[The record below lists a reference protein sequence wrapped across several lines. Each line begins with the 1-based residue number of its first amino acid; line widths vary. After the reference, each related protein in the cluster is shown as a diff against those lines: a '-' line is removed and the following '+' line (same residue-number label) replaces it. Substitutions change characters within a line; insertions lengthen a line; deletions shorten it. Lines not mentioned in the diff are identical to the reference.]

1 MQEHS
6 RYEELCASAAVGQ
19 ISPAELTELHAH
31 LRECD
36 FCRELQTDFV
46 DINSVWLL
54 QVEKLEPEVYD
65 PQSALR
71 HRILRNLK
79 NAGAEF
85 SEPVQKEISE
95 RPAINGS
102 WGLGPFISHA
112 PVWGVAMLVVGSAVG
127 FGIGSFRHSSTIS
140 QPVVATAT
148 PITAAPPTAAPPV
161 VVAQKSSEPVADSS
175 ALLAAKRATTDL
187 EQKLTA
193 SELEKAR
200 LQNEL
205 KEVAQKIANVQDA
218 RNRDASELA
227 QLKAAADESRNAAT
241 ALDAQLRRLK
251 DAQASK
257 DADLVAANYH
267 LRDLESQLADQ
278 TAAAQRDRELMAV
291 ASGSE
296 MRDVIGSRNL
306 HIIDVADVE
315 NGGVR
320 KPFGRVFY
328 TEGKSL
334 IFYAYDLSNTKG
346 RQTFYAWGHREGD
359 PHTPRALGA
368 LHNDDPAQRR
378 WVFRFSDTKVLA
390 QIDSVY
396 VTLEP
401 NEKPGDKPRGKKLLN
416 AFLGTPAN
424 HP

>member
-36 FCRELQTDFV
+36 FCKELQTDFV
-46 DINSVWLL
+46 GINSVWLS
-54 QVEKLEPEVYD
+54 QAQKLEPEVYD

-71 HRILRNLK
+71 HKILRNLQ

-85 SEPVQKEISE
+85 SKPVRKELSEQPARIGSLGFRPLISQ
-95 RPAINGS
+95 
-102 WGLGPFISHA
+102 A
-112 PVWGVAMLVVGSAVG
+112 PVWAVAMLVVGSAVG
-127 FGIGSFRHSSTIS
+127 FGIGFFRHSSTVPQQVVAS
-140 QPVVATAT
+140 AAPATPTPVVA
-148 PITAAPPTAAPPV
+148 V
-161 VVAQKSSEPVADSS
+161 EKKSPEPVDDNS
-175 ALLAAKRATTDL
+175 ALIAARRATTDL
-187 EQKLTA
+187 GQKLA
-193 SELEKAR
+193 VSELEKTR

-205 KEVAQKIANVQDA
+205 KEVSQKIASVQEA

-241 ALDAQLRRLK
+241 ALDAQLRSLK

-257 DADLVAANYH
+257 DADLVAAQYH
-267 LRDLESQLADQ
+267 LRELEGKLADQ
-278 TAAAQRDRELMAV
+278 TAVAQRDRELMAV

-334 IFYAYDLSNTKG
+334 IFYAYDLSKTKG

-368 LHNDDPAQRR
+368 LDNDDPAQGR
-378 WVFRFSDTKVLA
+378 WVFRFNDAKVLA

>member
-1 MQEHS
+1 MQDHS
-6 RYEELCASAAVGQ
+6 RYEELCALAGVGQ
-19 ISPAELTELHAH
+19 ISAEEFSELHAH
-31 LRECD
+31 AQDCNLCKD
-36 FCRELQTDFV
+36 LQKEFV
-46 DINSVWLL
+46 DINSVWLT
-54 QVEKLEPEVYD
+54 QAQKLEPDVYD
-65 PQSALR
+65 PQSSLR
-71 HRILRNLK
+71 KKILRTLQEG
-79 NAGAEF
+79 GAEF
-85 SEPVQKEISE
+85 SGPLRKEISE
-95 RPAINGS
+95 RPKIIGS
-102 WGLGPFISHA
+102 LGFGPFISQA
-112 PVWGVAMLVVGSAVG
+112 PVWAVALLVVGSAVG
-127 FGIGSFRHSSTIS
+127 FGVGSFRHSSTVS
-140 QPVVATAT
+140 QPAVVAS
-148 PITAAPPTAAPPV
+148 AAPTTAAPPV
-161 VVAQKSSEPVADSS
+161 AVANKSSEPVIDSS
-175 ALLAAKRATTDL
+175 ALLVAKRANADL
-187 EQKLTA
+187 EQRLAA
-193 SELEKAR
+193 SDLEKTR

-205 KEVAQKIANVQDA
+205 KEVAQKIASVQDA
-218 RNRDASELA
+218 RNRDASEFA
-227 QLKAAADESRNAAT
+227 QLKAAADESHNAAT
-241 ALDAQLRRLK
+241 ALDAQLRSLT

-267 LRDLESQLADQ
+267 LRELENQLVDQ
-278 TAAAQRDRELMAV
+278 TAAAARDRELMAV

-368 LHNDDPAQRR
+368 LHNDDPAQSR

>member
-36 FCRELQTDFV
+36 FCKELQTDFV
-46 DINSVWLL
+46 DINSVWLT
-54 QVEKLEPEVYD
+54 QAQKLEPEVYD

-71 HRILRNLK
+71 HRILRNLQ

-85 SEPVQKEISE
+85 SAPVRKELKE

-102 WGLGPFISHA
+102 WGFRPFISQA
-112 PVWGVAMLVVGSAVG
+112 PVWAVAMLVVGSAVG
-127 FGIGSFRHSSTIS
+127 FGIGSFRHASTVS
-140 QPVVATAT
+140 PQVVAS
-148 PITAAPPTAAPPV
+148 AAPTTAAPPV
-161 VVAQKSSEPVADSS
+161 VVAKKSSKPVVDSS
-175 ALLAAKRATTDL
+175 ALLAAKRATTEL
-187 EQKLTA
+187 EQKLAA
-193 SELEKAR
+193 SELEKTR

-205 KEVAQKIANVQDA
+205 KEVSQKIANVQEA
-218 RNRDASELA
+218 RNRDARELA

-241 ALDAQLRRLK
+241 ALDAQLRSLK

-267 LRDLESQLADQ
+267 LRELENQLADQ
-278 TAAAQRDRELMAV
+278 TAAAERDRELMAV

-401 NEKPGDKPRGKKLLN
+401 NEKPGNQPRGKKLLN

>member
-36 FCRELQTDFV
+36 FCQELQTDFV
-46 DINSVWLL
+46 DINSLWLT
-54 QVEKLEPEVYD
+54 QAQKLEPEVYD

-71 HRILRNLK
+71 HRILRNLQH
-79 NAGAEF
+79 AGAKF
-85 SEPVQKEISE
+85 SEPIQKEIKQ

-102 WGLGPFISHA
+102 WGFGLFNSQT
-112 PVWGVAMLVVGSAVG
+112 PVWAVAMLVVGTAVG
-127 FGIGSFRHSSTIS
+127 FGFGSFQHSPNVS
-140 QPVVATAT
+140 QPAVVATAPSAVPASPVVAT
-148 PITAAPPTAAPPV
+148 
-161 VVAQKSSEPVADSS
+161 KSEPVVDDS
-175 ALLAAKRATTDL
+175 ALLAAKRAATDF
-187 EQKLTA
+187 EQKLAA
-193 SELEKAR
+193 SDLEKAR

-205 KEVAQKIANVQDA
+205 NEVSQKISNLQDA
-218 RNRDASELA
+218 RNRDAVELA

-241 ALDAQLRRLK
+241 ALDAQLRSLK

-267 LRDLESQLADQ
+267 LRELESKLADQ
-278 TAAAQRDRELMAV
+278 TAAAERDRELMAM
-291 ASGSE
+291 ASGGE

-359 PHTPRALGA
+359 PRTPHALGA
-368 LHNDDPAQRR
+368 LQNDDPAQGR
-378 WVFRFSDTKVLA
+378 WVFRFNNTKVLA
-390 QIDSVY
+390 EIDSVY
-396 VTLEP
+396 VTLESS
-401 NEKPGDKPRGKKLLN
+401 EKPGDKPRGKKLLN

>member
-36 FCRELQTDFV
+36 FCKELQTDFV
-46 DINSVWLL
+46 DINSVWLS
-54 QVEKLEPEVYD
+54 QAQKLEPEVYD

-71 HRILRNLK
+71 HRILRDLQH
-79 NAGAEF
+79 AGAKF
-85 SEPVQKEISE
+85 SEPIQKEIQK

-102 WGLGPFISHA
+102 WGFGAFHSQA
-112 PVWGVAMLVVGSAVG
+112 PVWAVAMLVVGSAVG
-127 FGIGSFRHSSTIS
+127 FGVGFFRHSATVS
-140 QPVVATAT
+140 QPAVFVSAVQAT
-148 PITAAPPTAAPPV
+148 PAPPV
-161 VVAQKSSEPVADSS
+161 VAKKSAAPAVVDDS
-175 ALLAAKRATTDL
+175 ALLAAKREATDL
-187 EQKLTA
+187 AQKLA
-193 SELEKAR
+193 SSDLEKTR
-200 LQNEL
+200 LENEL
-205 KEVAQKIANVQDA
+205 KDVSQKIANLQDA

-241 ALDAQLRRLK
+241 TLDAQLRSLK
-251 DAQASK
+251 DAQTSK
-257 DADLVAANYH
+257 DADLVAAQYH
-267 LRDLESQLADQ
+267 LLELQAKLADQ
-278 TAAAQRDRELMAV
+278 TAAAERDRELMAV

-346 RQTFYAWGHREGD
+346 RQSFYAWGHREGD
-359 PHTPRALGA
+359 AHKIHALGA
-368 LHNDDPAQRR
+368 LQNDDPAQRR

>member
-19 ISPAELTELHAH
+19 ISPTELTELQAH

-36 FCRELQTDFV
+36 FCKELQTDFV
-46 DINSVWLL
+46 DINSLWLA
-54 QVEKLEPEVYD
+54 QAHKLEPEMYD

-71 HRILRNLK
+71 HRILRNLQ
-79 NAGAEF
+79 NAGSKF
-85 SEPVQKEISE
+85 SKPVRKEILE
-95 RPAINGS
+95 RPKRIG
-102 WGLGPFISHA
+102 GLGFGSYLSQS
-112 PVWGVAMLVVGSAVG
+112 PVWAVALLVVGSAVG
-127 FGIGSFRHSSTIS
+127 FGVGSFRHSSTTSQQAIVASTVSSIS
-140 QPVVATAT
+140 
-148 PITAAPPTAAPPV
+148 APPAAIAKKLP
-161 VVAQKSSEPVADSS
+161 EPAVDASVS
-175 ALLAAKRATTDL
+175 LAAKRAATEL
-187 EQKLTA
+187 EQKLAA
-193 SELEKAR
+193 SELEKAQ

-205 KEVAQKIANVQDA
+205 KEVRQKITDVQDA
-218 RNRDASELA
+218 RNRDANELA
-227 QLKAAADESRNAAT
+227 QLKAAADESRNTAT
-241 ALDAQLRRLK
+241 ALEAQLRSLK

-257 DADLVAANYH
+257 DADLVATQFH
-267 LRDLESQLADQ
+267 LHELEGKLADQ
-278 TAAAQRDRELMAV
+278 TAAVERNRALMAV

-328 TEGKSL
+328 TQGKSL
-334 IFYAYDLSNTKG
+334 IFYAYDLSKTKG
-346 RQTFYAWGHREGD
+346 SQTFYAWGHRDGD
-359 PHTPRALGA
+359 PQTPRALGA
-368 LHNDDPAQRR
+368 LQNDDPAQGR
-378 WVFRFSDTKVLA
+378 WVFRFSDTKVLT

-401 NEKPGDKPRGKKLLN
+401 TGKPGDKPKGKKLLN

>member
-6 RYEELCASAAVGQ
+6 RFEELCASAAVGQ

-36 FCRELQTDFV
+36 FCKELQTDFV
-46 DINSVWLL
+46 DINSLWLS
-54 QVEKLEPEVYD
+54 QAQKLEPEVYD

-71 HRILRNLK
+71 HRILRNLQH
-79 NAGAEF
+79 AGAEF
-85 SEPVQKEISE
+85 SEPVRKEIKE
-95 RPAINGS
+95 RPAKIGS
-102 WGLGPFISHA
+102 WVFGPFVSQA
-112 PVWGVAMLVVGSAVG
+112 PVWAVAMLLVGSAVG
-127 FGIGSFRHSSTIS
+127 FGIGSFRHASTVS
-140 QPVVATAT
+140 PQVVATAVPT
-148 PITAAPPTAAPPV
+148 TAAPPV
-161 VVAQKSSEPVADSS
+161 VVAKKSSEPVVDGS
-175 ALLAAKRATTDL
+175 ALSAAKRVATEL
-187 EQKLTA
+187 EQRLAA
-193 SELEKAR
+193 SELEKTQ

-205 KEVAQKIANVQDA
+205 KEVSQKIANIQDA
-218 RNRDASELA
+218 RNKDASELA
-227 QLKAAADESRNAAT
+227 QLKAAADESRNAAA
-241 ALDAQLRRLK
+241 ALDAQLRSLK

-267 LRDLESQLADQ
+267 LRELENRLADQ
-278 TAAAQRDRELMAV
+278 TAAAEKDRELMAV
-291 ASGSE
+291 SSGSE

-334 IFYAYDLSNTKG
+334 IFYAYDLSKTKG
-346 RQTFYAWGHREGD
+346 RQTFYAWGQRDGD

-368 LHNDDPAQRR
+368 LQNDDPAQGR
-378 WVFRFSDTKVLA
+378 WVFRFNDTKVLA

-401 NEKPGDKPRGKKLLN
+401 NEKQGDTPRGKKLLN

>member
-1 MQEHS
+1 MQDHS
-6 RYEELCASAAVGQ
+6 RYEELCALAGVGQ
-19 ISPAELTELHAH
+19 ISAEEFSELHAH
-31 LRECD
+31 AQDCNLCKD
-36 FCRELQTDFV
+36 LQKEFV
-46 DINSVWLL
+46 DINSVWLT
-54 QVEKLEPEVYD
+54 QAQKLEPDVYD
-65 PQSALR
+65 PQSSLR
-71 HRILRNLK
+71 KKILRTLQEG
-79 NAGAEF
+79 GAEF
-85 SEPVQKEISE
+85 SSPLRKEISE
-95 RPAINGS
+95 RPAKIG
-102 WGLGPFISHA
+102 GLGFGPFISQA
-112 PVWGVAMLVVGSAVG
+112 PVWAVAMLVVGSAVG
-127 FGIGSFRHSSTIS
+127 FGIGSFRHSSTVS
-140 QPVVATAT
+140 QQVVATAAPT
-148 PITAAPPTAAPPV
+148 TAAGPV
-161 VVAQKSSEPVADSS
+161 VVAKKSSEPVADAS
-175 ALLAAKRATTDL
+175 ALLAAKRATTEV
-187 EQKLTA
+187 EQRLAA

-205 KEVAQKIANVQDA
+205 KEVSQKIASVQEA
-218 RNRDASELA
+218 RNRDASQLA
-227 QLKAAADESRNAAT
+227 QLKATADESRNAAT
-241 ALDAQLRRLK
+241 ALDAQLRSLT

-267 LRDLESQLADQ
+267 LRELDNQLADQ
-278 TAAAQRDRELMAV
+278 TAAAERDRELMAV

-368 LHNDDPAQRR
+368 LHNDDPAQGR

>member
-31 LRECD
+31 LGECN
-36 FCRELQTDFV
+36 FCKDLQTDFV
-46 DINSVWLL
+46 DINSVWLT
-54 QVEKLEPEVYD
+54 QAQKLEPEVYD

-71 HRILRNLK
+71 HRILRNLQ

-85 SEPVQKEISE
+85 SAPVRKELKE

-102 WGLGPFISHA
+102 WGLRPIVSQA
-112 PVWGVAMLVVGSAVG
+112 PVWAVAMLVVGSAVG
-127 FGIGSFRHSSTIS
+127 FGIGSFRHPSNVSPPVAASTVPS
-140 QPVVATAT
+140 
-148 PITAAPPTAAPPV
+148 APAPPV
-161 VVAQKSSEPVADSS
+161 VAKKSVEPVADNS
-175 ALLAAKRATTDL
+175 ALLAAKRATTEL
-187 EQKLTA
+187 EQRLAA

-205 KEVAQKIANVQDA
+205 KEVSQKIANIQDA
-218 RNRDASELA
+218 RNRDANEIA
-227 QLKAAADESRNAAT
+227 QLKAAADESRGAAT
-241 ALDAQLRRLK
+241 ANEAQLRGLK

-257 DADLVAANYH
+257 DADLVAAQFH
-267 LRDLESQLADQ
+267 LRELENKLADQ
-278 TAAAQRDRELMAV
+278 TAAAERDRELMAV

-296 MRDVIGSRNL
+296 MRDVIGARNL

-328 TEGKSL
+328 TEGKSR

-346 RQTFYAWGHREGD
+346 RQTFYAWGHKDGD
-359 PHTPRALGA
+359 PHAPRALGA
-368 LHNDDPAQRR
+368 LQNDDPAQSR
-378 WVFRFSDTKVLA
+378 WVFRFNDTHVLA

-401 NEKPGDKPRGKKLLN
+401 NEKPGEKPRGKKLLN
-416 AFLGTPAN
+416 AFLGTPPN

>member
-46 DINSVWLL
+46 DINSVWLS
-54 QVEKLEPEVYD
+54 QAQKLEPEVYD

-71 HRILRNLK
+71 HRILRDLQH
-79 NAGAEF
+79 AGAEF
-85 SEPVQKEISE
+85 SEPIQKEIKE

-102 WGLGPFISHA
+102 WGFGVSNSQA
-112 PVWGVAMLVVGSAVG
+112 PVWAVAMLVVGSAVG
-127 FGIGSFRHSSTIS
+127 FGVGSFRHPATVS
-140 QPVVATAT
+140 QPAVVATAVPAT
-148 PITAAPPTAAPPV
+148 PAPPV
-161 VVAQKSSEPVADSS
+161 VAKKSAEPVADNS

-187 EQKLTA
+187 EQKLAT

-205 KEVAQKIANVQDA
+205 KEVSQKIANLQDA

-241 ALDAQLRRLK
+241 ALDAQLRSLK

-257 DADLVAANYH
+257 DADLVAAKYS
-267 LRDLESQLADQ
+267 LRDLENKLADQ
-278 TAAAQRDRELMAV
+278 TAAAERDRQMMAV

-334 IFYAYDLSNTKG
+334 IFYAYDLSKTKG

-359 PHTPRALGA
+359 PHKIRALGA
-368 LHNDDPAQRR
+368 LQNDDPAQGR
-378 WVFRFSDTKVLA
+378 WVFRFNDTKVLA

-401 NEKPGDKPRGKKLLN
+401 SEKPGDKPRGKKLLN

>member
-1 MQEHS
+1 MNATTAQPFALSLALHLACGIALVAVLTRPIQEI
-6 RYEELCASAAVGQ
+6 ASPTLPENPFSIVPSDQGPATTSDAQGADQTVRFPSLPKLPIFMPAPDSDNAA
-19 ISPAELTELHAH
+19 PAP
-31 LRECD
+31 
-36 FCRELQTDFV
+36 QTT
-46 DINSVWLL
+46 
-54 QVEKLEPEVYD
+54 
-65 PQSALR
+65 
-71 HRILRNLK
+71 
-79 NAGAEF
+79 
-85 SEPVQKEISE
+85 
-95 RPAINGS
+95 AI
-102 WGLGPFISHA
+102 
-112 PVWGVAMLVVGSAVG
+112 
-127 FGIGSFRHSSTIS
+127 
-140 QPVVATAT
+140 ATAT

-161 VVAQKSSEPVADSS
+161 VVAKKSSEPVADSS

>member
-36 FCRELQTDFV
+36 FCKELQTDFV

-54 QVEKLEPEVYD
+54 QAEKLEPEVYD

-71 HRILRNLK
+71 HRILRGLK

-85 SEPVQKEISE
+85 SEPVQKEIKE
-95 RPAINGS
+95 KPAINGS
-102 WGLGPFISHA
+102 WGLGPFISQA
-112 PVWGVAMLVVGSAVG
+112 PVWAVAMLVVGSAVG
-127 FGIGSFRHSSTIS
+127 FGVGSFRHSSTVPQPAVVASAVPATPAAPVIAKKS
-140 QPVVATAT
+140 AEPVVDT
-148 PITAAPPTAAPPV
+148 
-161 VVAQKSSEPVADSS
+161 S
-175 ALLAAKRATTDL
+175 ALLAAKRATAEL
-187 EQKLTA
+187 EQRLAT

-205 KEVAQKIANVQDA
+205 KEVSQKIANVQDA

-241 ALDAQLRRLK
+241 ALDAQLRSLK
-251 DAQASK
+251 DAQSSK

-267 LRDLESQLADQ
+267 LRDLENQLANQ
-278 TAAAQRDRELMAV
+278 TAAAERDRELMAV

-306 HIIDVADVE
+306 HIIDVADVA

-368 LHNDDPAQRR
+368 LHNDDPAQGR

>member
-6 RYEELCASAAVGQ
+6 RYEELCAAAAVGQ

-36 FCRELQTDFV
+36 FCKELQTDFV
-46 DINSVWLL
+46 DINSLWLS
-54 QVEKLEPEVYD
+54 QAQKLEPEVYD

-71 HRILRNLK
+71 HRILRNLQD
-79 NAGAEF
+79 AGAEF
-85 SEPVQKEISE
+85 SAPVRKEIKE
-95 RPAINGS
+95 RPARIS
-102 WGLGPFISHA
+102 SLGFRPFISQA
-112 PVWGVAMLVVGSAVG
+112 PVWAVALLVVGSAVG
-127 FGIGSFRHSSTIS
+127 FGVGSFRHASTVS
-140 QPVVATAT
+140 QQVVARAVPTT
-148 PITAAPPTAAPPV
+148 PAPPA
-161 VVAQKSSEPVADSS
+161 VVAKKSSEPVADAS
-175 ALLAAKRATTDL
+175 ALLAAKHATTEL
-187 EQKLTA
+187 EQRLAA
-193 SELEKAR
+193 SELEKTR
-200 LQNEL
+200 LQNAL
-205 KEVAQKIANVQDA
+205 KEVRQKIANVQDA

-227 QLKAAADESRNAAT
+227 QLKAAADESRNTAA
-241 ALDAQLRRLK
+241 AIESQLRSLK

-257 DADLVAANYH
+257 DADLVAAQYH
-267 LRDLESQLADQ
+267 LRELQDKLAEQ
-278 TAAAQRDRELMAV
+278 TAAAERDRELMAV

-296 MRDVIGSRNL
+296 MRDVIGARNL

-328 TEGKSL
+328 TEGKSM
-334 IFYAYDLSNTKG
+334 IFYAYDLSKTKG
-346 RQTFYAWGHREGD
+346 QQTFYAWGHREGD
-359 PHTPRALGA
+359 PNTIRALGA
-368 LHNDDPAQRR
+368 LHNDDPAQGR

-416 AFLGTPAN
+416 AFLRTPAN

>member
-36 FCRELQTDFV
+36 FCKELQTDFV
-46 DINSVWLL
+46 DINSLWLT
-54 QVEKLEPEVYD
+54 QAQKLEPEVYD

-71 HRILRNLK
+71 HRILRNLQ

-85 SEPVQKEISE
+85 SAPVRKELKE

-102 WGLGPFISHA
+102 LGFRPLISQA
-112 PVWGVAMLVVGSAVG
+112 PVWAVAMLVVGSAVG
-127 FGIGSFRHSSTIS
+127 FGIGSFRHSSTVP
-140 QPVVATAT
+140 QQVVAV
-148 PITAAPPTAAPPV
+148 AAPTTAAPPV
-161 VVAQKSSEPVADSS
+161 AVAKKPSEPVADKS
-175 ALLAAKRATTDL
+175 ALMAAKRAATEL
-187 EQKLTA
+187 EQRLAA
-193 SELEKAR
+193 SELEKTR
-200 LQNEL
+200 LKNEL
-205 KEVAQKIANVQDA
+205 KEVSQKIADVQDA

-227 QLKAAADESRNAAT
+227 QLEAAADESRNAAT

-257 DADLVAANYH
+257 DGDLVAAQYH
-267 LRDLESQLADQ
+267 LRELEGKLADQ
-278 TAAAQRDRELMAV
+278 TAAAERDRELMAV

-334 IFYAYDLSNTKG
+334 IFYAYDLSKTKG
-346 RQTFYAWGHREGD
+346 RQTFYAWGQREGD

-368 LHNDDPAQRR
+368 LHNDDPAQGR

>member
-31 LRECD
+31 LRECE
-36 FCRELQTDFV
+36 FCKELQTDFV

-54 QVEKLEPEVYD
+54 QAEKLEPEVYD

-71 HRILRNLK
+71 HKILRNLQ

-85 SEPVQKEISE
+85 SEPVRKEVSE
-95 RPAINGS
+95 RPARIDS
-102 WGLGPFISHA
+102 LAFGPFISRA
-112 PVWGVAMLVVGSAVG
+112 PVWAVALLVVGSAVG
-127 FGIGSFRHSSTIS
+127 FGIGFFRHSSTVS
-140 QPVVATAT
+140 EKTAIASAASTT
-148 PITAAPPTAAPPV
+148 PAPPV
-161 VVAQKSSEPVADSS
+161 VVAEKSSEPVVDAS
-175 ALLAAKRATTDL
+175 ALLAASRATTEL
-187 EQKLTA
+187 EQRLAA
-193 SELEKAR
+193 SEREKAR

-205 KEVAQKIANVQDA
+205 KQVTRKIADVQDA
-218 RNRDASELA
+218 RSRDANELA
-227 QLKAAADESRNAAT
+227 QLTAAADESRNAAL
-241 ALDAQLRRLK
+241 ASEAQLRSLK

-257 DADLVAANYH
+257 DSELVVAQYH
-267 LRDLESQLADQ
+267 LRELEDKLAEQ
-278 TAAAQRDRELMAV
+278 TAAAERDRELMAV

-296 MRDVIGSRNL
+296 MRDVIGARNL

-346 RQTFYAWGHREGD
+346 RQTFYAWGHKEGD
-359 PHTPRALGA
+359 PNTPRALGA
-368 LHNDDPAQRR
+368 LHNDDPAQNR
-378 WVFRFSDTKVLA
+378 WIFRFSDTKVLA

-401 NEKPGDKPRGKKLLN
+401 NEQPGEKPKGKMLLN

>member
-36 FCRELQTDFV
+36 FCKELQTDFV
-46 DINSVWLL
+46 DINSVWLT
-54 QVEKLEPEVYD
+54 QAQKLEPEVYD

-71 HRILRNLK
+71 HRILRNLQ

-85 SEPVQKEISE
+85 SAPVRKELKE

-102 WGLGPFISHA
+102 WGIGPFISQA
-112 PVWGVAMLVVGSAVG
+112 PVWAVAILVVGSAVG
-127 FGIGSFRHSSTIS
+127 FGIGSFRHSSTVS
-140 QPVVATAT
+140 QQVVASAAPT
-148 PITAAPPTAAPPV
+148 TAAPPDAVATKSTEPV
-161 VVAQKSSEPVADSS
+161 VDSS
-175 ALLAAKRATTDL
+175 ALLAAKHATAEL
-187 EQKLTA
+187 EQKLAA
-193 SELEKAR
+193 SVLEKAR

-205 KEVAQKIANVQDA
+205 KEVSQKIASIQDA
-218 RNRDASELA
+218 RNKDASELA

-241 ALDAQLRRLK
+241 ALDAQLRSLK
-251 DAQASK
+251 DAQTSK

-267 LRDLESQLADQ
+267 LRELENKLADQ
-278 TAAAQRDRELMAV
+278 TAAAERDRELMVV

-334 IFYAYDLSNTKG
+334 IFYAYDLANTKG
-346 RQTFYAWGHREGD
+346 RQTFYAWGHKEGD

-368 LHNDDPAQRR
+368 LHNDDPAQSR
-378 WVFRFSDTKVLA
+378 WVFKFNDTKVLA

-401 NEKPGDKPRGKKLLN
+401 NEKPGDKPKGKKLLS